1 MWEEEKEFHD
11 PLETSNLR
19 ILSITWNMN
28 AKKPPKDLFQLLRP
42 DIKHDIISVG
52 TEECL
57 KSIFKSAFG
66 ANKIKWVEMLREHL
80 GDEYQVLASHSLMG
94 IHLVVFASVR
104 IIPLIT
110 NIQSN
115 HVATGIMNTVGNK
128 GGIGVCFNVGKTSF
142 LFVNCHLASGE
153 SNKRDKR
160 RTEDFNNI
168 DLRLKLPYRYNLKEE
183 SKIHK
188 LDLSRVSNRFDC
200 CIWAGDMN
208 FRIST
213 PLSVIVSLM
222 KNNQFDALKDNEQ
235 LNLNFK

>member
-1 MWEEEKEFHD
+1 MQ
-11 PLETSNLR
+11 N
-19 ILSITWNMN
+19 
-28 AKKPPKDLFQLLRP
+28 KPPKDLFQLLRP

-160 RTEDFNNI
+160 RTEDLVILINWIYNKYSNN
-168 DLRLKLPYRYNLKEE
+168 KLNIQIQVWNFMIFMLLLERSKER
-183 SKIHK
+183 IYI
-188 LDLSRVSNRFDC
+188 
-200 CIWAGDMN
+200 IW
-208 FRIST
+208 
-213 PLSVIVSLM
+213 
-222 KNNQFDALKDNEQ
+222 
-235 LNLNFK
+235 